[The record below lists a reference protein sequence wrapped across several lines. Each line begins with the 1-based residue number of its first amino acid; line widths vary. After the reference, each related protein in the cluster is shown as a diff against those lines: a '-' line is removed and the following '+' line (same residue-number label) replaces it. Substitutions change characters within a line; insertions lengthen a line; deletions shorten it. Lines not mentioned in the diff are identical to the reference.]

1 MFDIIIRKF
10 KIKDYQEIIALWDR
24 VKLPYRPGG
33 RDSYDSIKK
42 QIANGTTIFLAA
54 EVEGKLAGCVL
65 GTHDGRKGWINR
77 LAVVPEYR
85 RQNIAR
91 RLVAELEGEF
101 EKLGLEVYACVI
113 EGDNTVSQE
122 VFKKLGYEYYDV
134 RYYSRRKT
142 PES

>member
-1 MFDIIIRKF
+1 MPEPVIRKF
-10 KIKDYQEIIALWDR
+10 NTKDYQDIIALWDR
-24 VKLPYRPGG
+24 VKLPYRPQG
-33 RDSYDSIKK
+33 RDSYENIKK
-42 QIANGTTIFLAA
+42 QIADGTTIFLVA
-54 EVEGKLAGCVL
+54 EVDGKLAGCVM

-77 LAVVPEYR
+77 LSVAPEFQR
-85 RQNIAR
+85 RNIAR
-91 RLVAELEGEF
+91 RLVAELEKEF
-101 EKLGLEVYACVI
+101 EKLGLEVFACVI